1 MEDFDDYEDG
11 FEDGFDAGYAQ
22 AIEDFNIELL
32 DEIIGKQCTII
43 CNCGG
48 NGMHQMGELTKVTP
62 NEVVLKTG
70 PNTSTI
76 IYRSDITVIEWIE
89 SR

>member
-1 MEDFDDYEDG
+1 
-11 FEDGFDAGYAQ
+11 
-22 AIEDFNIELL
+22 
-32 DEIIGKQCTII
+32 
-43 CNCGG
+43 
-48 NGMHQMGELTKVTP
+48 MGELTKVTP

-70 PNTSTI
+70 PTTSTI

>member
-1 MEDFDDYEDG
+1 MTMKMDSKKDFAPDMHKRLKTS
-11 FEDGFDAGYAQ
+11 
-22 AIEDFNIELL
+22 I
-32 DEIIGKQCTII
+32 II

-48 NGMHQMGELTKVTP
+48 NGMHQMGELMKVTP
-62 NEVVLKTG
+62 DEVVLKTG

-89 SR
+89 